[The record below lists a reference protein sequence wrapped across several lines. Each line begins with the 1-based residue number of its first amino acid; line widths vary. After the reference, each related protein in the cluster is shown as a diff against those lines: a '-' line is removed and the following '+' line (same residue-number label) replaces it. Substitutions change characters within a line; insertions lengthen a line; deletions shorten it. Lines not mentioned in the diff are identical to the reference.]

1 MEMLNAFK
9 FSQITA
15 ANMIKLSSPSEFKS
29 ADIPTEPGVYLYLGV
44 QGEILYVG
52 KAKNLRSRVK
62 SYFSGMDQPP
72 KTRQLLL
79 HIRSIDW
86 IVVNNEVEALLLEN
100 KLIKQHTPK
109 YNIDLKDAKS
119 YAYISLTRE
128 LYPRILTSR
137 KVSRK
142 LESFGPYTEGFTR
155 QNLQRAVVRV
165 FKLRTCKNMHKR
177 ACLNYHIHM
186 CTAPCT
192 GNVTPEQYEKQV
204 KDARSFLKGNY
215 QQTIEQL
222 NTQMQG
228 ASKNQRFEEALEIRN
243 QIASIRL
250 LTEHQIVDNERR
262 FDQDVMVFRRVGEK
276 MHAVQMGVRKGVLLG
291 KKEFS
296 VDLQLQIEQEF
307 LKAFYTANQIPRE
320 ILLNKPVWVE
330 SDEKIALE
338 EFLAKKRLAPVSLTI
353 PRKADKLALV
363 NLAEKNLESSLDFD
377 SALVDLQ
384 NSFNLPVI
392 PHVIECFDISNLGT
406 EHVVSGMVTFK
417 DAKPDK
423 RNYRKF
429 KIKTF
434 TGQDDFA
441 SMHEVVLRR
450 YKRQVEEKN
459 PLPDMI
465 VIDGGPGQLRAAKM
479 ALQTLGLQIPLIG
492 LAKEHEEIYL
502 PDDFVPKVFDKNSR
516 MMLLLRKIRD
526 ATHDFSLGYNR
537 KRRQMQ
543 IREEFK
549 HPTRRLSKQVLQQNP
564 QANEN

>member
-1 MEMLNAFK
+1 
-9 FSQITA
+9 
-15 ANMIKLSSPSEFKS
+15 MIKLSNPSEFKS
-29 ADIPTEPGVYLYLGV
+29 ADIPTDPGVYIYRDEAD
-44 QGEILYVG
+44 EILYVG

-62 SYFSGMDQPP
+62 SYFSGIDQPA

-119 YAYISLTRE
+119 YAYIALTRE
-128 LYPRILTSR
+128 AYPRLMMSR

-155 QNLQRAVVRV
+155 QDLQRAVVRV
-165 FKLRTCKNMHKR
+165 FKLRTCKNLHKR

-186 CTAPCT
+186 CTAPCV

-204 KDARSFLKGNY
+204 RDARSFLNGNY
-215 QQTIEQL
+215 QHAIEQL
-222 NTQMQG
+222 NLQMLE
-228 ASKNQRFEEALEIRN
+228 ASQNQRFEEALELRN

-250 LTEHQIVDNERR
+250 LTERQIVDNERR

-276 MHAVQMGVRKGVLLG
+276 LLVLQMGVRKGVLLG

-296 VDLQLQIEQEF
+296 VDLQPQIEQEF

-320 ILLNKPVWVE
+320 ILLNKPVWLE
-330 SDEKIALE
+330 PDEKAALE
-338 EFLAKKRLAPVSLTI
+338 EFLSKKRLAPVSLTI

-363 NLAEKNLESSLDFD
+363 KLAEKNLESSLEFD

-384 NSFNLPVI
+384 NSLNLPALPRI
-392 PHVIECFDISNLGT
+392 IECFDISNLGT
-406 EHVVSGMVTFK
+406 EHVVSGMVAFK

-423 RNYRKF
+423 KNYRKF

-459 PLPDMI
+459 PLPDLV
-465 VIDGGPGQLRAAKM
+465 VIDGGPGQVNVAKA
-479 ALQTLGLQIPLIG
+479 ALQSLGLQIPLIG
-492 LAKEHEEIYL
+492 LAKEREEIYL
-502 PDDFVPKVFDKNSR
+502 PNDPVPKVFDKNSR

-543 IREEFK
+543 FREEFK
-549 HPTRRLSKQVLQQNP
+549 HPVRRSRRAGA
-564 QANEN
+564 QAESVAQ